1 MTIVGR
7 AFSAKSSSKERPFS
21 SATGANDR
29 SSAAELLGH
38 RHLGDVQVH
47 LPGLDLREV
56 EDVVD
61 QPEQLGARV
70 VDRVRELDLLV
81 GQVAARVVAEQLRQD
96 QQRVERRP
104 QLVRHVRE
112 ELGLVARRERELLRL
127 LLQRLPRLLDLGVLD
142 LDPAVLLLELL
153 RALLELLVRL
163 LQLLLLGLQQLL
175 GRAQRRRLRLE
186 LGVRAPQLVLLRLQ
200 LLGLALQVLRQR
212 LRLEQQLLG
221 ARVRVDRVQDDADR
235 LRELVEERL
244 LDLGER
250 RERGEL
256 DHGHHRLLEQD
267 REDDDARRRGL
278 AETRRDL
285 DVVLGR
291 LRDHDR
297 LPLQRGLA
305 DQRLADL
312 EAVRDRLA
320 LLVAVGRDQAQLG
333 LLVLAGVLG
342 DVERAVMGGDERRH
356 LAHQQP
362 GDRLLVALALQH
374 PGEAGEVRV
383 EPVLRGVALGRLAQ
397 VADHLVDVV
406 LEVRD
411 LAGRLDRDRAGQV
424 ALGHRRRHVRDRAQL
439 RRQRLGEL
447 VDVVGQALPHAGD
460 ALDLSLDAELALG
473 ADLLGDAGDLGGE
486 GRELVDHRVDRPG
499 ELGRPRPSPRR

>member
-1 MTIVGR
+1 MSPANWRSFGAWATRRTTPPVVRELERVREQVLQHLLEPLLVGDDR
-7 AFSAKSSSKERPFS
+7 RERVLREVELERELLLHGHRRERPLE
-21 SATGANDR
+21 AG
-29 SSAAELLGH
+29 ELFGD

-47 LPGLDLREV
+47 LPGLDLGEI

-61 QPEQLGARV
+61 QPEQLRAGV

-81 GQVAARVVAEQLRQD
+81 GQVAVDVVAEQLRED
-96 QQRVERRP
+96 QQRVQRRP

-127 LLQRLPRLLDLGVLD
+127 LLQRLARVLDLGVLD

-163 LQLLLLGLQQLL
+163 LELLLLGLQQLL
-175 GRAQRRRLRLE
+175 RGAERRRLRLE

-200 LLGLALQVLRQR
+200 LLRLALQVLGQR

-221 ARVRVDRVQDDADR
+221 ARVRVDRVQDDPDR

-250 RERGEL
+250 RERGQL
-256 DHGHHRLLEQD
+256 DHRHHGLLEED
-267 REDDDARRRGL
+267 REDDDARRGRL
-278 AETRRDL
+278 AETGRDL

-297 LPLQRGLA
+297 LPLECGLA

-320 LLVAVGRDQAQLG
+320 LLVAVRRDQSQLRSG
-333 LLVLAGVLG
+333 SLRRPPPRRRTCRGARR
-342 DVERAVMGGDERRH
+342 RAASPRSSACARPSSG
-356 LAHQQP
+356 
-362 GDRLLVALALQH
+362 
-374 PGEAGEVRV
+374 
-383 EPVLRGVALGRLAQ
+383 
-397 VADHLVDVV
+397 
-406 LEVRD
+406 
-411 LAGRLDRDRAGQV
+411 RAGPG
-424 ALGHRRRHVRDRAQL
+424 ASRR
-439 RRQRLGEL
+439 
-447 VDVVGQALPHAGD
+447 
-460 ALDLSLDAELALG
+460 S
-473 ADLLGDAGDLGGE
+473 
-486 GRELVDHRVDRPG
+486 GRG
-499 ELGRPRPSPRR
+499 SS